1 MAHKTLISG
10 TAYSVTGGRE
20 LIGGTGYAKKKGRVL
35 VNGTGYDIPFS
46 SGIPIGTL
54 PVGSVVKIG
63 VNGKSYDFL
72 VVNQG
77 IPSGSSIYDSSCD
90 GTWMLIKYRYKTG
103 SWGDNYAAQYGYE
116 KSGILRVQKT
126 IFDEIDEPVR
136 SAIKD
141 VKIPYYSEWYSLKTG
156 ANGLQVKTFD
166 LSLREVSDVYPG
178 NKDGAKLSYFSR
190 GVDMDYWWLRTPYDL
205 SQPSLAF
212 SVQYQGSV
220 STTSVQDSYACR
232 TAFILPGTFLVIQN
246 PDGTY
251 SPAA

>member
-1 MAHKTLISG
+1 MAHKTLING
-10 TAYSVTGGRE
+10 TTYDISGGRE
-20 LIGGTGYAKKKGRVL
+20 LVNGTGYTKKKGRVL

-46 SGIPIGTL
+46 NGIPIGTL

-77 IPSGSSIYDSSCD
+77 IPSNSSLYDSSCD
-90 GTWMLIKYRYKTG
+90 GTWLLIKDRYKTG
-103 SWGDNYAAQYGYE
+103 SWGTGYAAQYGYE

-126 IFDEIDEPVR
+126 MFDEIDEPVR
-136 SAIKD
+136 SSIKD

-166 LSLREVSDVYPG
+166 LSLREVSDVDPG
-178 NKDGAKLSYFSR
+178 HKDGAKLSYFSS
-190 GVDMDYWWLRTPYDL
+190 GIDMDYWWLRTPYDI
-205 SQPSLAF
+205 SNGQIAYA
-212 SVQYQGSV
+212 VQYQGNV
-220 STTSVQDSYACR
+220 STSPVQSGHACR
-232 TAFILPGTFLVIQN
+232 TAFILPSTFPVIQN